1 MLRDFCEGEDWN
13 GQGLHLEIGEC
24 AVSEKGEAFDCRG
37 REGFPVRFFE
47 KSTCIEWIMLY

>member
-13 GQGLHLEIGEC
+13 GQGLLLEIGEC